1 MLDASIA
8 VVCVESQGVMP
19 VLMTSLFTLSSI
31 YTHFN
36 TLKKKKK
43 LGKHFR
49 KGEIAQ
55 HEQFHLFP

>member
-1 MLDASIA
+1 MLDASIT
-8 VVCVESQGVMP
+8 VVCVKSQGVMP

-36 TLKKKKK
+36 TLKKKK